1 MGSSKKFLQPYKDG
15 VRLEVYLQ
23 PKASRSEIVGLYGEA
38 LKIKVKAPPV
48 EGKANKALLL
58 FLADLLGLPR
68 RRLEIISG
76 LTSRRKSIYISQ
88 ANLDAVQKA
97 LELKIDEKG

>member
-88 ANLDAVQKA
+88 TNLDAVQKA